1 MSAVFLPS
9 VCELSEGEA
18 ESSFAERTYSGF
30 FSPFTASLV
39 KITLETPDP
48 GTSNMASNS
57 SVSYRSAR
65 RRNTSTSTNTATVE
79 AHSCVELIQIANHE
93 QQQLLI
99 KNTH

>member
-39 KITLETPDP
+39 KMTLETPDP

-57 SVSYRSAR
+57 SVSYRRAR
-65 RRNTSTSTNTATVE
+65 RKEYKHINKHCHCRGS
-79 AHSCVELIQIANHE
+79 
-93 QQQLLI
+93 QLC
-99 KNTH
+99 